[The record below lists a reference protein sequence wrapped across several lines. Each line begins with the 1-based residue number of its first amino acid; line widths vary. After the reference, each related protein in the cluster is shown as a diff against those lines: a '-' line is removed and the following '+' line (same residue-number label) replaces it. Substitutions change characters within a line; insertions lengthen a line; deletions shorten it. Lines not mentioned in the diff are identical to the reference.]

1 MQTNPFPEKIQD
13 DSVLRNLWFW
23 SIAIVLAIVIGG
35 VWILF
40 SRTISSE
47 TVSSPDGLILE
58 PAPIAGHPAPN
69 FELKTLDGQL
79 INLSDY
85 KGRPVLI
92 NFWAT
97 WCGPCRA
104 EMPDFQAAAT
114 DNADKIVVIGVNNTI
129 SDTPDLVADFVDELG
144 ITFLVVLDEEG
155 DTADAYRV
163 LGLPMT
169 VFVDSD
175 GIINE
180 VFTGPV
186 NKAYIEAKI
195 PEL

>member
-1 MQTNPFPEKIQD
+1 MQTNHFPEKIQD
-13 DSVLRNLWFW
+13 ESILRKLWFW
-23 SIAIVLAIVIGG
+23 GIAIVLALVIGG

-47 TVSSPDGLILE
+47 AVSGPDGVILE
-58 PAPIAGHPAPN
+58 PAPIVGHPAPN
-69 FELKTLDGQL
+69 FELKTLDGQV

-114 DNADKIVVIGVNNTI
+114 DNADKIVVIGVNNTVT
-129 SDTPDLVADFVDELG
+129 DAPDMVADFVDELG
-144 ITFLVVLDEEG
+144 VTFLIVLDEEG
-155 DTADAYRV
+155 HTTDAYRV

-180 VFTGPV
+180 VFTGPI
-186 NKAYIEAKI
+186 NKAYIESKI